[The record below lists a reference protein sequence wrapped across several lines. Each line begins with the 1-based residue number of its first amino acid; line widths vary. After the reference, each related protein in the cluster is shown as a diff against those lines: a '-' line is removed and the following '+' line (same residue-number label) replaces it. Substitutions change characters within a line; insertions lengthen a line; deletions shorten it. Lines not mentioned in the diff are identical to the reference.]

1 MSVAPGASTATIT
14 GVVGPG
20 KTLTTQVFNNV
31 VSVKLD
37 CQKKVLRVEFAANGL
52 TTVDIDVSGATTYTL
67 TYSAP
72 SYTLTVS

>member
-1 MSVAPGASTATIT
+1 MPSTLTVT

-31 VSVKLD
+31 VSVKLEFT
-37 CQKKVLRVEFAANGL
+37 KKVLRVEYNANGL

-72 SYTLTVS
+72 NYTFTVS